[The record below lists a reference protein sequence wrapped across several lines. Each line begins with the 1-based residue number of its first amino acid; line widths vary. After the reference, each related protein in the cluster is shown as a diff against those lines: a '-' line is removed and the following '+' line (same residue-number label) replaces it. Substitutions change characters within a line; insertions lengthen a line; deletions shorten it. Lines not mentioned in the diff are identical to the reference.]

1 MFRFVDKNKATTN
14 LKGFGELET
23 LQEREQKSKNE
34 LLAELDKLPLDV
46 QAIYDEFLKPY
57 GTDKGFEKLLDDA
70 NLLGQALVGYVQT
83 MSGFQDANE
92 EQINK
97 MARKVGVSKK
107 SGLKAVVI
115 DSIDEHVIAPSNLVL
130 KYDKLNNLYRL
141 HICVNF
147 LIEDT
152 KNQKVIYQPLYE
164 IAYELPPSAVQ
175 IIDTTGTTTKNEF
188 GEIIGLA
195 KKTYKVNIYDRHSD
209 FQWRKNYVLNNGFFE
224 FMYNSIIRLLGNKIF
239 GIQRKAAI
247 KYKGSH
253 SNILEVDPYNIDVNY
268 LKAIKNVLPDFT
280 NVSTSEIEKT
290 RLPFDE
296 IDNIGAFF
304 MNIMIKDKATEGE
317 GFHIAMV
324 NSFYKLIQ
332 KFIKETLFGWGTY
345 YDKLITCFDMY
356 SVHGRDNKVL
366 TNRLIELM
374 TFETQNMGAV
384 QKTQDGYET
393 IKVVGIVND
402 KESIPM
408 IGIQLFI
415 DDIDIQIEGISTPKM
430 QSNNSTPT
438 RLLDSFQLFDREA
451 SKNKGVG
458 NAESLHR
465 LVETQILDAITSD
478 FALYVETLMNKRMT
492 DSINAKIGSL
502 KKLADQLK
510 TDSQSSQIGDLMIKQ
525 VDSLN
530 SNILALTKVLPIS
543 DTRIEKTS
551 QLIAQTSQCS
561 NRCYQ
566 QLSFA
571 NILVHEQKNLDDGAG
586 VASSAGVSIPFVEIK
601 HHEEVSKAN
610 LEEAIALMNENAQ
623 KVRDEANREMFD
635 RIAKDATAIA
645 TADDDTYDIGNDGM
659 QDLEGFVLPYM
670 GNTYVQPLGLGQIQT
685 NRGLVNA
692 DTGLTDLEEE
702 AFGKELDDLSM
713 LLQAKAKSYG
723 TISENESKFKYVP
736 LKLESSE
743 GINWKKVALYGL
755 GALSIGSLAYILYK
769 HNKNKSKQ

>member
-14 LKGFGELET
+14 FKGFGELET
-23 LQEREQKSKNE
+23 LQEREQKAKDE
-34 LLAELDKLPLDV
+34 LLVELDKLPLDV

-97 MARKVGVSKK
+97 IARKVGVSKK

-175 IIDTTGTTTKNEF
+175 VIDTIGTTTKNEF

-247 KYKGSH
+247 KYKGNH
-253 SNILEVDPYNIDVNY
+253 SNILEVDPYNIDINY

-280 NVSTSEIEKT
+280 NVSTSEIERT

-304 MNIMIKDKATEGE
+304 MNIMIKDKPTEGQ
-317 GFHIAMV
+317 GFHVAMV
-324 NSFYKLIQ
+324 NSFYRLIQ

-356 SVHGRDNKVL
+356 SIHGRDNKVL

-415 DDIDIQIEGISTPKM
+415 DDINIQIEGISTPKM

-451 SKNKGVG
+451 SKNKGVE
-458 NAESLHR
+458 NAESLNR

-571 NILVHEQKNLDDGAG
+571 NILVHEQKNLDEGAG
-586 VASSAGVSIPFVEIK
+586 VASSSGVSIPFVEIK
-601 HHEEVSKAN
+601 HHEEVAKAN
-610 LEEAIALMNENAQ
+610 LENAIALMNENAQ

-645 TADDDTYDIGNDGM
+645 TADDDTYDIGNNGM

-736 LKLESSE
+736 LKVESSE
-743 GINWKKVALYGL
+743 GVNWKKVALYGL

-769 HNKNKSKQ
+769 HNKNKSK